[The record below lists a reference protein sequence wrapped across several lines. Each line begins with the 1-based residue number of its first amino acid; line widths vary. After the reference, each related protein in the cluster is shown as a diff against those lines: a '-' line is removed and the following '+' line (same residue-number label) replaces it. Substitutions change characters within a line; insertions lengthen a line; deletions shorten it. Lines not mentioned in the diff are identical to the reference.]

1 MATNLQTTKKS
12 IEQEL
17 ILRTLAQKDL
27 YSFVKLKWERYNNA
41 PFMEGWH
48 IQYLCK
54 ILESTLPCN
63 DLTSGNHLRDCAN
76 FETTNTQNNT
86 TSLSQGG
93 TRGLKFASVG
103 LLHCTRSRSPYPP
116 LTPQTPDNALQGLR
130 FTRFD
135 LTQNHSMILQSENP
149 THKGEMAE
157 SRLSRGAE
165 HWEQGGSSAT
175 ANAELERDKRGSP
188 LDCRKSGGF
197 FGVKGSGE
205 GINPF
210 LRKEKENT
218 SNDFNRKDNAKAKT
232 SPSTLI
238 TRLMINMPP
247 SYGKTEIIARSFI
260 AWALG
265 RDRKRKFFYIS
276 YSDELCKK
284 IANQVRDLL
293 KSKLWSDVFLSPP
306 QFLQDNAQEFVLR
319 EGGGLF
325 VTTLKSALTGFHAHQ
340 ILIDDPIKVSEMS
353 SRAARNLVNQ
363 NFKESVLS
371 RLQDN
376 KSNITIL
383 MQRLGSDDLCGFL
396 LNERE
401 FDKDIINQWKQVSL
415 KAIEKKDMTYTQGD
429 FSYFRKKGEALFPQR
444 HTEAQLEH
452 LRLQM
457 GNDEF
462 SSQYLQ
468 EPLIT
473 SGGYFDEQYF
483 SYIWGYE
490 IGKVNTY
497 IFVDNALSLKSS
509 ADNRALCVVSVESY
523 NENVRYIVQDVLF
536 GVWSEENT
544 IKHILE
550 LKSQYKTAKTY
561 IESEGGGLILHRL
574 LLSELAKFNQK
585 AKEQGLEI
593 LSEDIFCYTPSR
605 KISKVDKI
613 KAMRPFYNTGLLV
626 FNHNARGLEQFKKEL
641 FSFNPDKPFRKDDC
655 IDACASAL
663 IHSDVKAPLSESEA
677 MILPRHR
684 HKARTW
690 RI

>member
-1 MATNLQTTKKS
+1 MSKKS
-12 IEQEL
+12 IKNEI

-54 ILESTLPCN
+54 ILESTLPEN
-63 DLTSGNHLRDCAN
+63 DVTSGNHLRDCAN
-76 FETTNTQNNT
+76 FGTTNTQNNT

-93 TRGLKFASVG
+93 TRGLKFAYNGFDFV
-103 LLHCTRSRSPYPP
+103 CTRSRSPYPP

-135 LTQNHSMILQSENP
+135 LTQNHSMILQNSTITKE
-149 THKGEMAE
+149 TAQKGEDIQTKDSKIFDEKGAFSSEPTRSLLSVSAAVGERRIAPLSQKAE
-157 SRLSRGAE
+157 SLPKQE
-165 HWEQGGSSAT
+165 
-175 ANAELERDKRGSP
+175 
-188 LDCRKSGGF
+188 
-197 FGVKGSGE
+197 
-205 GINPF
+205 
-210 LRKEKENT
+210 
-218 SNDFNRKDNAKAKT
+218 
-232 SPSTLI
+232 LI

-265 RDRKRKFFYIS
+265 KDRKRKFFYIS
-276 YSDELCKK
+276 YSDELCRK

-340 ILIDDPIKVSEMS
+340 ILIDDPIKVSEMN

-383 MQRLGSDDLCGFL
+383 MQRLGVDDLCGFL

-585 AKEQGLEI
+585 AKEQGLEL

-663 IHSDVKAPLSESEA
+663 IHSDVKAPLNESVECV
-677 MILPRHR
+677 LPRHR
-684 HKARTW
+684 QKARSW

>member
-1 MATNLQTTKKS
+1 MSKKS
-12 IEQEL
+12 IKNEI

-27 YSFVKLKWERYNNA
+27 YSFIKLKWERYNNA

-54 ILESTLPCN
+54 ILESTLPEN
-63 DLTSGNHLRDCAN
+63 DVTSGNHLRDCAN
-76 FETTNTQNNT
+76 FETTADFMSSSAPKLAQNSQSNTANLNHTQNP
-86 TSLSQGG
+86 
-93 TRGLKFASVG
+93 TR
-103 LLHCTRSRSPYPP
+103 
-116 LTPQTPDNALQGLR
+116 
-130 FTRFD
+130 
-135 LTQNHSMILQSENP
+135 TQ
-149 THKGEMAE
+149 KGEMAE

-188 LDCRKSGGF
+188 LDCRKSGDF

-218 SNDFNRKDNAKAKT
+218 SNDSSHSCEALVQTCKKDNAKVKSQT
-232 SPSTLI
+232 ELI

-247 SYGKTEIIARSFI
+247 SYGKTETIARSFI

-265 RDRKRKFFYIS
+265 KDRKRKFIYIS
-276 YSDELCKK
+276 YSDELCRK

-325 VTTLKSALTGFHAHQ
+325 ATTLKSALTGFHAHQ

-353 SRAARNLVNQ
+353 SRAARNIVNQ

-383 MQRLGSDDLCGFL
+383 MQRLGVDDLCGFL

-497 IFVDNALSLKSS
+497 IFVDNALSLKAS

-585 AKEQGLEI
+585 AKEQGLEL

-663 IHSDVKAPLSESEA
+663 IHADVKAPLSESEA
-677 MILPRHR
+677 VNLPKHR
-684 HKARTW
+684 QKTRTW

>member
-1 MATNLQTTKKS
+1 MATNLKTTKKS

-76 FETTNTQNNT
+76 FGTTADFMSSSAPKLAQNSQSNTANLNHTQN
-86 TSLSQGG
+86 
-93 TRGLKFASVG
+93 
-103 LLHCTRSRSPYPP
+103 P
-116 LTPQTPDNALQGLR
+116 
-130 FTRFD
+130 
-135 LTQNHSMILQSENP
+135 NP
-149 THKGEMAE
+149 THKHEVAD
-157 SRLSRGAE
+157 SRLRHDLKRVKIKSHEVQTYESVVGVGVL
-165 HWEQGGSSAT
+165 QGG
-175 ANAELERDKRGSP
+175 GSDFAIQAPP
-188 LDCRKSGGF
+188 LCK
-197 FGVKGSGE
+197 
-205 GINPF
+205 
-210 LRKEKENT
+210 KENT

>member
-1 MATNLQTTKKS
+1 MDKKN
-12 IEQEL
+12 IQQEI

-27 YSFVKLKWERYNNA
+27 YSFLKLKWERYNNA

-54 ILESTLPCN
+54 ILESTLPN
-63 DLTSGNHLRDCAN
+63 DCPKLNHSENPHPTPPQD
-76 FETTNTQNNT
+76 FVI
-86 TSLSQGG
+86 
-93 TRGLKFASVG
+93 FASVG
-103 LLHCTRSRSPYPP
+103 EILADCTSGKQKSGRDKKADTSRQETHEGEVFAS
-116 LTPQTPDNALQGLR
+116 DFNGCEALSAE
-130 FTRFD
+130 T
-135 LTQNHSMILQSENP
+135 S
-149 THKGEMAE
+149 HKG
-157 SRLSRGAE
+157 
-165 HWEQGGSSAT
+165 
-175 ANAELERDKRGSP
+175 
-188 LDCRKSGGF
+188 CRTHEKQISLKS
-197 FGVKGSGE
+197 
-205 GINPF
+205 
-210 LRKEKENT
+210 T
-218 SNDFNRKDNAKAKT
+218 AKT
-232 SPSTLI
+232 SQTELI

-265 RDRKRKFFYIS
+265 KDRKRKFFYIS
-276 YSDELCKK
+276 YSDELCRK

-383 MQRLGSDDLCGFL
+383 MQRLGVDDLCGFL

-401 FDKDIINQWKQVSL
+401 FDKDVINQWKQISL
-415 KAIEKKDMTYTQGD
+415 KAIEKKDTTYTQGD
-429 FSYFRKKGEALFPQR
+429 FSYFRKKGESLFRAR

-490 IGKVNTY
+490 IGKVNT
-497 IFVDNALSLKSS
+497 
-509 ADNRALCVVSVESY
+509 
-523 NENVRYIVQDVLF
+523 
-536 GVWSEENT
+536 
-544 IKHILE
+544 
-550 LKSQYKTAKTY
+550 
-561 IESEGGGLILHRL
+561 
-574 LLSELAKFNQK
+574 
-585 AKEQGLEI
+585 
-593 LSEDIFCYTPSR
+593 
-605 KISKVDKI
+605 
-613 KAMRPFYNTGLLV
+613 
-626 FNHNARGLEQFKKEL
+626 
-641 FSFNPDKPFRKDDC
+641 
-655 IDACASAL
+655 
-663 IHSDVKAPLSESEA
+663 
-677 MILPRHR
+677 
-684 HKARTW
+684 
-690 RI
+690 

>member
-1 MATNLQTTKKS
+1 MSKKS
-12 IEQEL
+12 IKNEI

-54 ILESTLPCN
+54 ILESTLPEN
-63 DLTSGNHLRDCAN
+63 DVTSGNHLRDCAN
-76 FETTNTQNNT
+76 FETTADFMSSSASKLAQNSQSNTAN
-86 TSLSQGG
+86 L
-93 TRGLKFASVG
+93 
-103 LLHCTRSRSPYPP
+103 
-116 LTPQTPDNALQGLR
+116 
-130 FTRFD
+130 
-135 LTQNHSMILQSENP
+135 NHSDKSAQPPQDSKILQDSQQ
-149 THKGEMAE
+149 TQAIHKGEVFASDFKGCEALSAE
-157 SRLSRGAE
+157 TSLKG
-165 HWEQGGSSAT
+165 
-175 ANAELERDKRGSP
+175 
-188 LDCRKSGGF
+188 CRT
-197 FGVKGSGE
+197 
-205 GINPF
+205 N
-210 LRKEKENT
+210 EKQISLKIT
-218 SNDFNRKDNAKAKT
+218 AKT

-265 RDRKRKFFYIS
+265 KDRKRKFFYIS

-306 QFLQDNAQEFVLR
+306 QFLQDNVQEFVLR

-340 ILIDDPIKVSEMS
+340 ILIDDPIKVSEMN

-383 MQRLGSDDLCGFL
+383 MQRLGVDDLCGFL

-585 AKEQGLEI
+585 AKEQGLEL

-663 IHSDVKAPLSESEA
+663 IHSDVKAPLNESVECV
-677 MILPRHR
+677 LPRHR
-684 HKARTW
+684 QKARTW